1 MEIAVGYLFK
11 DEGTKVLMVFVF
23 NGFINVVDFGYAFK
37 LEAVVFPGPVQVP
50 ENVILVEK
58 NLLDS
63 FFLAVYDKALCT
75 VGSYTWFVYNLSTE
89 WTYFMGDPG

>member
-1 MEIAVGYLFK
+1 MLLNKKQLFFRDLFRSRK
-11 DEGTKVLMVFVF
+11 
-23 NGFINVVDFGYAFK
+23 
-37 LEAVVFPGPVQVP
+37 
-50 ENVILVEK
+50 NVILIEK

>member
-1 MEIAVGYLFK
+1 M
-11 DEGTKVLMVFVF
+11 
-23 NGFINVVDFGYAFK
+23 
-37 LEAVVFPGPVQVP
+37 
-50 ENVILVEK
+50 
-58 NLLDS
+58 DS

>member
-1 MEIAVGYLFK
+1 MLLNK
-11 DEGTKVLMVFVF
+11 KQL
-23 NGFINVVDFGYAFK
+23 
-37 LEAVVFPGPVQVP
+37 VFPGPVQVP